1 MSRKERRKT
10 LGYTQMKTGGAW
22 EDTVE
27 GVAVRDYVP
36 PSVAGTAYGV
46 IGIVNSVGDFASS
59 QKVRKRS
66 S

>member
-1 MSRKERRKT
+1 
-10 LGYTQMKTGGAW
+10 MKTGGAW